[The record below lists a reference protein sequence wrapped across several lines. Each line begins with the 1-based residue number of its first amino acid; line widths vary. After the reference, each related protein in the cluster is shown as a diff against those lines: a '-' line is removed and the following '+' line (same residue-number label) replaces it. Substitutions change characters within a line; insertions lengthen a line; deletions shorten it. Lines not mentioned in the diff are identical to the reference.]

1 MSAPP
6 SKTGDPAASAGRRP
20 RRTVTEGGRD
30 MLSPSITFLKV
41 RGISIGAHWS
51 WIFVA
56 GFIAWSLGDQ
66 LFPRTH
72 PGLDERSYVYMG
84 VVSAVIFFV
93 SILLH
98 ELGHAFQALK
108 EGMKVDGITLW
119 LFGGVA
125 RFEGMFPSAGAEFR
139 IAIAGPIVSLFLGLA
154 FAAAGLL
161 GDNAGMPEQVVGV
174 ATYLGRINLIV
185 LAFNMVPALPLDGG
199 RVLRSWLWHRQ
210 GSFTAATLSAARAG
224 TAFGY
229 VLMGAGFLS
238 LFSSAVTGGIW
249 FIVLGFFLLQAA
261 QSEAQYAHLAR
272 VFRPL
277 KVRDL
282 MTAEPVKASPTL
294 TVADFL
300 EWILPLRHST
310 FPVSDNGE
318 LLGLI
323 SIRMAGAVP
332 AGERQRLLVRDVML
346 PADSVPVVDPDT
358 EMMDALTAL
367 RAGLGRAVVLDDSER
382 IAGILSV
389 SDVVKAL
396 ELEQARGPAPEPEA
410 KSAGVAVWV
419 VVTLVIALAA
429 AAFYQPPLA
438 VLSPAPAVDIS
449 QDITIDGVPVTE
461 TTGEYLLLAVQ
472 VTRPTGLGAL
482 WAIVHPQ
489 QDVLPISA
497 VVPEGVGNAEY
508 AEEQQNVFVQ
518 SQLIAAAAAAR
529 AAGLEVALAG
539 TGARIV
545 GILPDSPASE
555 ELEAGDVVTAVDGN
569 PVDLAD
575 QLATFIRER
584 PAGTTFELTVER
596 EDTELE
602 VRVPSTRLEP
612 RGGGRPSI
620 GILVETRDFDIDLP
634 FEIEFREREIGGPS
648 AGLAYALAITDMLD
662 PRDLARDRDVA
673 ASGTI
678 RIDGEVGPVGGLP
691 QKAAAAEAAGAEIL
705 LVPSEEVGEAD
716 STSLPLQGVSTLQ
729 EGVSALSGN

>member
-1 MSAPP
+1 
-6 SKTGDPAASAGRRP
+6 
-20 RRTVTEGGRD
+20 
-30 MLSPSITFLKV
+30 
-41 RGISIGAHWS
+41 
-51 WIFVA
+51 
-56 GFIAWSLGDQ
+56 
-66 LFPRTH
+66 
-72 PGLDERSYVYMG
+72 
-84 VVSAVIFFV
+84 VS
-93 SILLH
+93 
-98 ELGHAFQALK
+98 
-108 EGMKVDGITLW
+108 GITLW

-139 IAIAGPIVSLFLGLA
+139 IAIAGPVVSLALGLA

-161 GDNAGMPEQVVGV
+161 GDNAGLPEQVVGV

-199 RVLRSWLWHRQ
+199 RVLRAWLWHRQ
-210 GSFTAATLSAARAG
+210 RSFTAATLSAARAG
-224 TAFGY
+224 TAFAY

-249 FIVLGFFLLQAA
+249 FIVLGFFLFQAA
-261 QSEAQYAHLAR
+261 QSEAQYAQLAK

-282 MTAEPVKASPTL
+282 MSVEPVKASPTL

-310 FPVSDNGE
+310 YPVSDNGK

-332 AGERQRLLVRDVML
+332 ATERERLLVRDVML
-346 PADSVPVVDPDT
+346 PAESVPVVDRDT

-367 RAGLGRAVVLDDSER
+367 RAGLGRAVVLDDDGQ
-382 IAGILSV
+382 IAGILSI

-410 KSAGVAVWV
+410 RSAGLAVWV
-419 VVTLVIALAA
+419 VVTAVIALAA
-429 AAFYQPPLA
+429 ATFYHPPLA
-438 VLSPAPAVDIS
+438 VLSPAPAVNIAG
-449 QDITIDGVPVTE
+449 DITIDGVPVTE
-461 TTGEYLLLAVQ
+461 ASGEYLLLAVQ
-472 VTRPTGLGAL
+472 VTRPTGLGTL
-482 WAIVHPQ
+482 FAIAHPR

-497 VVPEGVGNAEY
+497 VVPEGVGDTEY
-508 AEEQQNVFVQ
+508 AEEQENVFVQ
-518 SQLIAAAAAAR
+518 SQLVAAAAAAR
-529 AAGLEVALAG
+529 AAGLEVTLRG
-539 TGARIV
+539 TGAQIA

-555 ELEAGDVVTAVDGN
+555 ELEVGDVITGVDGN
-569 PVDLAD
+569 PVELAD
-575 QLATFIRER
+575 ELARFIRER
-584 PAGTTFELTVER
+584 PAGTTFQLTVER
-596 EDTELE
+596 EDRELT
-602 VRVPSTRLEP
+602 VGVPSTRLEP

-620 GILVETRDFDIDLP
+620 GVLVETRDFDVDLP

-662 PRDLARDRDVA
+662 PRDLARGRDVA

-678 RIDGEVGPVGGLP
+678 QIDGEVGPVGGLP
-691 QKAAAAEAAGAEIL
+691 QKAAAAEVAGAEIL

-716 STSLPLQGVSTLQ
+716 STSLPLRGVGTLQ
-729 EGVSALSGN
+729 EAVSALGGN